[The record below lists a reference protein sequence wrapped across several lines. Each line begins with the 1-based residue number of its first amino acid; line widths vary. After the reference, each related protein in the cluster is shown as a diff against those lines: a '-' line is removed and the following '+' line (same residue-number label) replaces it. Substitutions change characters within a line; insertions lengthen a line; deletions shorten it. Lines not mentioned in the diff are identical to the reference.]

1 MFLDT
6 EGVSFILVGA
16 QSFLKS
22 LRQLR
27 GGEVWAEDE
36 IVILE
41 LGEQEA
47 HSESVVVDLEN
58 IALILHMFSLAG
70 IYLFI

>member
-16 QSFLKS
+16 QSLLKS

-41 LGEQEA
+41 LGEDQA
-47 HSESVVVDLEN
+47 KSQSVVVHLE
-58 IALILHMFSLAG
+58 
-70 IYLFI
+70 